1 MPKTQTDLE
10 KPLQEMINL
19 MYSTSFQKCAY
30 VTKERID
37 AHLEDYGKA
46 MNTLM
51 VYPDI
56 MADIMTPKNSN
67 FSLFFEQRIVLRCMQ
82 RYRQCYFTFTRA
94 FSKSFLAFLSR
105 YLLCMF
111 VPRHHTFVVAG
122 SKKQAAQIA
131 KEKVIDDLWV
141 KFPLLANEMQKFRKA
156 NKLKVPYKESAD
168 SVEFDFTNGSVFD
181 VVGGKMRGGRRNSG
195 IFEEVIDQDPVY
207 INETIIPLLNTM
219 RRDKR
224 GRINPKEPQ
233 GSKIFVTTAGY
244 QGTFAYDKL
253 TETLCLSLL
262 EPDKYIVV
270 GGSYKIPVMHGLLS
284 EETMREILSSPS
296 YQSDQVDRE
305 YRSIW
310 SGSITGA
317 AFDANEIS
325 VLRKAKRAEYKCD
338 PSISDGSS
346 TDFYVIA
353 CDIAKDG
360 SANTAVIVGH
370 VSIGDYAFRYKFC
383 NLFTVDTTDF
393 EELANILKQTALR
406 YEAKLL
412 IYDANGVGAGLRDWL
427 NKKTV
432 TKDHQTLDPF
442 GIINPPA
449 SAEKNVAK
457 VRDKTKNICYEIKSG
472 GNVGSQIHSTLFS
485 RMANG
490 SVRFLVKSAEALTM
504 FEKNVNFA
512 SASKAKKDTIM
523 RPYFYTDRMEL
534 EMKNLDIK
542 DVSDTMNKNIIIE
555 RRNKSI
561 QKDFFSAA
569 EYLIYGTMQHL
580 EIPYYKKKRE
590 KERKK
595 TLLSITGARHSN
607 RGSGASLESR
617 RRPR

>member
-305 YRSIW
+305 YRSI
-310 SGSITGA
+310 
-317 AFDANEIS
+317 
-325 VLRKAKRAEYKCD
+325 
-338 PSISDGSS
+338 
-346 TDFYVIA
+346 
-353 CDIAKDG
+353 
-360 SANTAVIVGH
+360 
-370 VSIGDYAFRYKFC
+370 
-383 NLFTVDTTDF
+383 
-393 EELANILKQTALR
+393 
-406 YEAKLL
+406 
-412 IYDANGVGAGLRDWL
+412 
-427 NKKTV
+427 
-432 TKDHQTLDPF
+432 
-442 GIINPPA
+442 
-449 SAEKNVAK
+449 
-457 VRDKTKNICYEIKSG
+457 
-472 GNVGSQIHSTLFS
+472 
-485 RMANG
+485 
-490 SVRFLVKSAEALTM
+490 
-504 FEKNVNFA
+504 
-512 SASKAKKDTIM
+512 
-523 RPYFYTDRMEL
+523 
-534 EMKNLDIK
+534 
-542 DVSDTMNKNIIIE
+542 
-555 RRNKSI
+555 
-561 QKDFFSAA
+561 
-569 EYLIYGTMQHL
+569 
-580 EIPYYKKKRE
+580 
-590 KERKK
+590 
-595 TLLSITGARHSN
+595 
-607 RGSGASLESR
+607 
-617 RRPR
+617 